1 MFLFDHDYIFIVCL
15 LIDGDFFLK
24 KKKDNILV
32 EEEYWKSFLMP

>member
-24 KKKDNILV
+24 KDNILV